1 MFIALIQT
9 IAGFVLLFVAGET
22 LVRGAVGIAE
32 RLKVPPLIIGLTV
45 VAFGTSLP
53 ELFVSVQA
61 VLSGAGALAIGNV
74 VGSNIANVWLILGA
88 AALVAPI
95 ACTARRLTRNLLAM
109 LAATL
114 ATIALAIDLA
124 LTLAD
129 GAVLVAGLLLFLF
142 AAIRYARSHPDAA
155 RDVLEFEQELDV
167 RGLTLTRGIILTLAG
182 LVGLP
187 IASDWLVDGAVTL
200 ARILGVAEAVI
211 GLTVVAVGTS
221 LPELATSLVAARKG
235 HGAVAIGNVIGSN
248 LFNLLA
254 ILGITALIGRIPVP
268 LAFLRVDLWVM
279 LAASAMLLVFVLPR
293 RPVGRLAGAGMLL
306 CYALYLV
313 WLVHDGTS
321 LTYLAGT
328 HP

>member
-9 IAGFVLLFVAGET
+9 LAGFVLLFVAGEL
-22 LVRGAVGIAE
+22 LVRGAVGIAD

-61 VLSGAGALAIGNV
+61 VLRGAGALAIGNV

-95 ACTARRLTRNLLAM
+95 ACTARRLARNLLAM

-114 ATIALAIDLA
+114 AAIALAIDLELA
-124 LTLAD
+124 RAD
-129 GAVLVAGLLLFLF
+129 GAILVAGLVLFVL
-142 AAIRYARSHPDAA
+142 AAVRYARTHPDAA

-167 RGLTLTRGIILTLAG
+167 ARLTLTRAILLTLAG

-187 IASDWLVDGAVTL
+187 IASDLLVDGAVTI
-200 ARILGVAEAVI
+200 ARLMGVAEAVI
-211 GLTVVAVGTS
+211 GLTVVALGTS
-221 LPELATSLVAARKG
+221 LPELATSLMAARKG

-268 LAFLRVDLWVM
+268 LAFMRVDLWVM
-279 LAASAMLLVFVLPR
+279 LAASAMLLAFVLPR
-293 RPVGRLAGAGMLL
+293 RPVGRPAGALMLL
-306 CYALYLV
+306 CYGLYLA
-313 WLVHDGTS
+313 WLVHDGAS
-321 LTYLAGT
+321 LAYLAGA